1 MFRFTIYRVKQK
13 GNIKIQIKLL
23 AKKKLKQSNGEII
36 HESVA
41 ENKIE
46 FGWEI
51 RKLKQDKSEVP
62 PIHIS

>member
-1 MFRFTIYRVKQK
+1 M
-13 GNIKIQIKLL
+13 L
-23 AKKKLKQSNGEII
+23 AQKLKQSNGGTI

-51 RKLKQDKSEVP
+51 RKLSQDKSEVP

>member
-1 MFRFTIYRVKQK
+1 M
-13 GNIKIQIKLL
+13 
-23 AKKKLKQSNGEII
+23 KKLKQSNGEII